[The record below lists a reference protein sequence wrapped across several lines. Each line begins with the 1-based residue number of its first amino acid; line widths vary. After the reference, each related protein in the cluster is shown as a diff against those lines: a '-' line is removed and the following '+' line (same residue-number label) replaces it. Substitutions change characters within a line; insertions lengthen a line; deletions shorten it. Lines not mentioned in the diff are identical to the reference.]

1 MTRSRRPPERDAFFA
16 HSGDERYQIRV
27 DSSSST
33 DDTYFLAPNRRVRLV
48 RLTAP
53 PFDGPVADG
62 ASVRGPGHARDTQTA
77 SVLVAS
83 AFIVRVV
90 PRIRPSQ
97 EFHAV
102 EGIVVD
108 VARPLF
114 REMTFPLLVVAR
126 VWVDTM

>member
-1 MTRSRRPPERDAFFA
+1 MPTLSCFAFGKSPSVVTEPSDSPSVHGVRDAIKTATERDAFFA
-16 HSGDERYQIRV
+16 HSGDERYQIGV

-33 DDTYFLAPNRRVRLV
+33 DDADFLAPNRRVRLA

-90 PRIRPSQ
+90 PRIRPRQ

-102 EGIVVD
+102 
-108 VARPLF
+108 
-114 REMTFPLLVVAR
+114 
-126 VWVDTM
+126 